1 MIIQNLCFSFSFFNL
16 LWPHR
21 EKGYLEQAAE
31 AVGGEGFDVIIENA
45 SDVNLGS
52 DLTIISAGAR
62 VVVIMQIY
70 FQFNFLFYFYK

>member
-1 MIIQNLCFSFSFFNL
+1 M
-16 LWPHR
+16 
-21 EKGYLEQAAE
+21 EQAAE

-70 FQFNFLFYFYK
+70 FQFNFLFHFFLPLGCWKSWQRRN